1 MEDRQ
6 RSGLG
11 WGVFCGKIA
20 ILMVKYI
27 KKSIKWEMLPYERR
41 NISNT

>member
-1 MEDRQ
+1 MTLRL
-6 RSGLG
+6 RMGRFL
-11 WGVFCGKIA
+11 WKNRNFNGKI
-20 ILMVKYI
+20 Y